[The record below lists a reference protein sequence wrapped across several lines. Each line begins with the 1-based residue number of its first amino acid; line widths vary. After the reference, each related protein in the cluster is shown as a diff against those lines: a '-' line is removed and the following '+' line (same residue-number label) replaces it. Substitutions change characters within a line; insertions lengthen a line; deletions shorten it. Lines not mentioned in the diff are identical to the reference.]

1 MSRSLYG
8 LFPGG
13 WALGKTLVVEDY
25 TYFIAA
31 SLRVEDRPNGL
42 QARARR
48 GATEQTFGS
57 KTSARPQSQ
66 AERTFLFSGTE
77 VNASLG
83 LPSSV

>member
-13 WALGKTLVVEDY
+13 WALGKTLVVEEY

-48 GATEQTFGS
+48 GATDQTFGS
-57 KTSARPQSQ
+57 KTIARPQSQ
-66 AERTFLFSGTE
+66 AERTFWFSGTE
-77 VNASLG
+77 VNASLI